1 MPRRRRKQR
10 AEIWLGLLVI
20 VAAVLLTWGYF
31 WLTGQP
37 LGERGYDVIVLLP
50 DAEGLK
56 RGDRVQLAGVEVG
69 SVRNLR
75 LVTPEQVAVTLF
87 IQRGVRLP
95 RDSRALLQSV
105 GVFGDQV
112 IALQPGT
119 STTPAAEGDTLATG
133 VSTGLI
139 ELAGE
144 LGDEA
149 RTLLSQLERL
159 LADTTIDQLHGG
171 VAALPGTM
179 RGLERLIRDN
189 GDEFAAM
196 SRSLRQTAET
206 LNQAMSGADV
216 DQAVADL
223 RATASTLAETADVL
237 LETAE
242 SLASVTD
249 KIDRGEG
256 TLGLLVNDP
265 GLYEDLRS
273 TTRSLGSLSQDI
285 QQNPGRY
292 LKLAIF

>member
-10 AEIWLGLLVI
+10 TEIWLGLLVL
-20 VAAVLLTWGYF
+20 VAAALLTWGYF

-37 LGERGYDVIVLLP
+37 LGERGYDVVVLLP
-50 DAEGLK
+50 NAEGLE

-69 SVRNLR
+69 SVRSVR
-75 LVTPEQVAVTLF
+75 LVTSEQVAVTLF
-87 IQRGVRLP
+87 IQRDVRLP
-95 RDSRALLQSV
+95 RDSRALLQSI

-112 IALQPGT
+112 IGLQPGT
-119 STTPAAEGDTLATG
+119 AATLAADGDTLATG
-133 VSTGLI
+133 EVTGLI

-149 RTLLSQLERL
+149 RTVLLQLERL
-159 LADTTIDQLHGG
+159 LADTMIDQLHGG

-179 RGLERLIRDN
+179 RGLERLIREN
-189 GDEFAAM
+189 GDEFAAL
-196 SRSLRQTAET
+196 SRNLRQTAET
-206 LNQAMSGADV
+206 LNQAMSGAEV

-223 RATASTLAETADVL
+223 RSTAATLSETAEVL

>member
-1 MPRRRRKQR
+1 MPRRRRRQR

-37 LGERGYDVIVLLP
+37 LGERGYDVVVVLR
-50 DAEGLK
+50 DAEGLE

-69 SVRNLR
+69 SVRTVR
-75 LVTPEQVAVTLF
+75 LITAEQVAVTLF
-87 IQRGVRLP
+87 IQRDVRLP
-95 RDSRALLQSV
+95 RDTRALLQSV

-112 IALQPGT
+112 IQLQPGT
-119 STTPAAEGDTLATG
+119 SATLAANGDTLATG
-133 VSTGLI
+133 TSTGLI
-139 ELAGE
+139 ELASAI
-144 LGDEA
+144 GDEA
-149 RTLLSQLERL
+149 RTLLVQLERL
-159 LADTTIDQLHGG
+159 LADTTIDQLHGS

-179 RGLERLIRDN
+179 RGLERLVREN

-196 SRSLRQTAET
+196 SRNLRQTAET

-216 DQAVADL
+216 DEAVADL
-223 RATASTLAETADVL
+223 RATAATLSETADVM

-249 KIDRGEG
+249 KIDRGQG